1 MEEDI
6 LEIADAHAGYR
17 GMAEA
22 GRSTENWPAYLRR
35 KQTEVEKLKDHIRS
49 MVHGCASFRFL
60 LQLQRR

>member
-22 GRSTENWPAYLRR
+22 GRSTKIGPG
-35 KQTEVEKLKDHIRS
+35 I
-49 MVHGCASFRFL
+49 
-60 LQLQRR
+60 